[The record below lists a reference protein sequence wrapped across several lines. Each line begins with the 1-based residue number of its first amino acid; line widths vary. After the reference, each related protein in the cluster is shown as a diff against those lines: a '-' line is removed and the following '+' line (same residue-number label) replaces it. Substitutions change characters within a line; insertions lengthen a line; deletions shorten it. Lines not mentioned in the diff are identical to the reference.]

1 MTHTPLPKT
10 SGPAQSALEAAG
22 ITHLEQLAEHSE
34 AEIAKLHGMGPKALR
49 ILKETLAEH
58 GLRFK
63 EGVQSELSAAGFLMQ
78 LKSHASL
85 AQQQAYERYFPGQS
99 QEFIG
104 VRMGQV
110 FALAKAHSQMPL
122 AEIETLLE
130 SDIREA
136 RAGAVSIMEKSV
148 RGKKTSEERRKA
160 LYELYLRRHAR
171 INTWDLVDLGAQH
184 VVGAWLADKPRDI
197 LYQLAASDFWPER
210 RSALVACFAFV
221 RRGELDDALKLAEML
236 AEDPE
241 EYVQK
246 AAGWLLR
253 TVGDA
258 DRPRLLAFLQQHAAR
273 MRRLMLRAA
282 IEKLDKAERAR
293 WLAALDE

>member
-1 MTHTPLPKT
+1 MTQTPLPKT
-10 SGPAQSALEAAG
+10 SNPAQSALEAAG
-22 ITHLEQLAEHSE
+22 IFSLEQLVEHSE

-49 ILKETLAEH
+49 ILKEALAER
-58 GLRFK
+58 GLQFK
-63 EGVQSELSAAGFLMQ
+63 DEGQSELSAAGFLMQ
-78 LKSHASL
+78 LKSHASP

-110 FALAKAHSQMPL
+110 FALAKAHSEMPL
-122 AEIETLLE
+122 AEIETLLDSE
-130 SDIREA
+130 IREA
-136 RAGAVSIMEKSV
+136 RVGALSIMEKSA
-148 RGKKTSEERRKA
+148 RGKKTGDERRQA
-160 LYELYLRRHAR
+160 LYELYLRRHER

-184 VVGAWLADKPRDI
+184 VVGAWLVDKPREV

-210 RSALVACFAFV
+210 RTALVACFAFV
-221 RRGELDDALKLAEML
+221 RRGELDDALKLAERL

-246 AAGWLLR
+246 AVGWLLR

-258 DRPRLLAFLQQHAAR
+258 DPRRLLAFLQQHAAR
-273 MRRLMLRAA
+273 LPRPALRAA
-282 IEKLDKAERAR
+282 IEKLGKAERAL
-293 WLAALDE
+293 WLAKS